1 MRPGL
6 APRVSHEGAEPIVV
20 LRDVAMTYGTGTA
33 TVRAISQISLQIHC
47 GEVLFL
53 MGPSGSGKTSL
64 LQIIGLLLRPTV
76 GEVALRGEVLANLDE
91 QHMSNLRRRNC
102 GYVFQ
107 SYNLFPTLTALE
119 NVLVACEV
127 KGIRRR
133 EAMGQAMSLLD
144 RVGLCAKRDS
154 YPATL
159 SGGQK
164 QRVAVARALAGD
176 PPIILADEPTAALD
190 SETGRQV
197 AGLLSELAR
206 QDGRAVVTVTHDTR
220 ISVFADRIVTLHD
233 GLIAAN
239 RLNAGD

>member
-1 MRPGL
+1 VSVRSGL
-6 APRVSHEGAEPIVV
+6 ATTAADKGAEPIVA

-33 TVRAISQISLQIHC
+33 RVRAISQVSLQIHC

-64 LQIIGLLLRPTV
+64 LQIIGLLLRPSA
-76 GEVALRGEVLANLDE
+76 GEVALRGDVVGSLDE
-91 QHMSNLRRRNC
+91 QQLSSLRRQNC

-107 SYNLFPTLTALE
+107 LYNLFPTLTALE

-127 KGIRRR
+127 KGMRRR
-133 EAMGQAMSLLD
+133 EALSQALSLLD
-144 RVGLCAKRDS
+144 RVGLWAKRDS

-197 AGLLSELAR
+197 ATLLSELAR

-220 ISVFADRIVTLHD
+220 IRT
-233 GLIAAN
+233 G
-239 RLNAGD
+239 